1 MLKKRIFAVFCAVVV
16 ISLSIVQCFADTWGE
31 EVPVYEDY
39 LALSV
44 EEASSNSNREV
55 ILDMVE
61 LSYNIGM
68 FGGSF
73 PAAIIYNYQ
82 GSDVGY
88 YVEVITPAP
97 QFFDDY
103 SYFGNA
109 KDVIKAGFA
118 VPYGESYGQLFISF
132 PDEPVVSIVI
142 WRLSTSGDWYIV
154 DYVPKTESYFSET
167 SIRLSNSAIGSG
179 SVNSRKVAVYHTRF
193 GTWKNGED
201 WSGDYAI
208 GGDFTSVAVSAS
220 ALAVKA
226 KYQDQVNLLSMGSNS
241 GQCEDQYEL
250 GYQAGYIQGLA
261 NGSPNELNIP
271 SIFDSMFNGVRSIMS
286 TFDIE
291 IFGISIIGT
300 LVAVLVIAIIAFVV
314 RKLWR

>member
-39 LALSV
+39 LALSAV
-44 EEASSNSNREV
+44 EASSNSNREI
-55 ILDMVE
+55 ILETVE
-61 LSYNIGM
+61 LSYQIGL

-73 PAAIIYNYQ
+73 PAAIIYNFQ
-82 GSDVGY
+82 GSGVGY

-97 QFFDDY
+97 TTFDSY
-103 SYFGNA
+103 SYVGNE
-109 KDVIKAGFA
+109 KNYIKVASTG
-118 VPYGESYGQLFISF
+118 SSLFISF
-132 PDEPVVSIVI
+132 PDEPTVNFVI

-154 DYVPKTESYFSET
+154 DYKVKTSAAGT
-167 SIRLSNSAIGSG
+167 NPNLPLSNSPIGSG
-179 SVNSRKVAVYHTRF
+179 SVNSRKVAVYRTRYPR
-193 GTWKNGED
+193 WKNGEELF
-201 WSGDYAI
+201 GDYSI
-208 GGDFTSVAVSAS
+208 GGDFTTVAVSTS
-220 ALAVKA
+220 VLAVKS
-226 KYQDQVNLLSMGSNS
+226 KYQEQVNLLSMDSS
-241 GQCEDQYEL
+241 SDQYEL
-250 GYQAGYIQGLA
+250 GYEAGYRQGFA
-261 NGSPNELNIP
+261 NGSPTELNIP

-314 RKLWR
+314 RKLWK